1 MYSALKIASFSK
13 QFITLALT
21 MYILVFTF
29 EACTSSTEFDTPR
42 TTTNVLSDSTITG
55 STTGTMN
62 GTTNGT
68 MTVTAPPVITSFT
81 PTSVTAGTVVHILG
95 TGFTG
100 TSAVTIGGVAVT
112 SFTVVSDG
120 QISAVVHP
128 NSMSGSV
135 SVTTSRGVAARSGL
149 IVTSAPPQ
157 SSVTQISSFLP
168 PSTGAGTEI
177 AILGS
182 GFTGATAVSIG
193 GVPVASFK
201 VVTPSLIEAVVGAGA
216 SGSVSVTTP
225 SGTASLAGFTLALP
239 PTITSFTPTTAPNG
253 GIVTINGTNFTT
265 AVGVKF
271 GDVYARTYTIVSPT
285 QIIATVSTGATGS
298 VSVRTLAGIATLAGF
313 TFLP

>member
-1 MYSALKIASFSK
+1 
-13 QFITLALT
+13 
-21 MYILVFTF
+21 
-29 EACTSSTEFDTPR
+29 
-42 TTTNVLSDSTITG
+42 
-55 STTGTMN
+55 
-62 GTTNGT
+62 
-68 MTVTAPPVITSFT
+68 MTATAPPVITSFT

-100 TSAVTIGGVAVT
+100 TSAVTIGGIAVT

-120 QISAVVHP
+120 QISAVVNP
-128 NSMSGSV
+128 NSMSGSI
-135 SVTTSRGVAARSGL
+135 SVTTSRGTATRAGV
-149 IVTSAPPQ
+149 IVTAASPQ
-157 SSVTQISSFLP
+157 TGMPQISNFLP

-177 AILGS
+177 AIVGS

-201 VVTPSLIEAVVGAGA
+201 VVTPSFIEAVVGAGA
-216 SGSVSVTTP
+216 SGSVIVTTP

-271 GDVYARTYTIVSPT
+271 GDVYAQTYTIVSPT
-285 QIIATVSTGATGS
+285 QITATVSTGATGS
-298 VSVRTLAGIATLAGF
+298 VSVRTLAGTATLAGF
-313 TFLP
+313 TFQP